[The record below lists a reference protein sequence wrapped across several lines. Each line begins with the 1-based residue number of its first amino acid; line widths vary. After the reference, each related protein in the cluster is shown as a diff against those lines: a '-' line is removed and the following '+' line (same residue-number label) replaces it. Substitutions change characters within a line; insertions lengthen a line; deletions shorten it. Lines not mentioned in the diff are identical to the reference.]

1 MKLLED
7 RIRSEGKILPGD
19 IIKVDG
25 FLNHRVDV
33 SLLRECAKEFGRLFD
48 TSKITCVVTIEAS
61 GIPIATVC
69 AEEFGV
75 PLIYA
80 KKAKSDNISG
90 DVYTSDIRSYTY
102 NKPVKLTL
110 SKEWLTKGDKVLVID
125 DFMANGQALSGLIDI
140 IEQAGAE
147 LVGIGIAIEKGFQPG
162 GAELRAKGYDLK
174 SLAIIDKAD
183 ENGFVFRPQE

>member
-1 MKLLED
+1 M
-7 RIRSEGKILPGD
+7 
-19 IIKVDG
+19 
-25 FLNHRVDV
+25 
-33 SLLRECAKEFGRLFD
+33 
-48 TSKITCVVTIEAS
+48 
-61 GIPIATVC
+61 
-69 AEEFGV
+69 
-75 PLIYA
+75 
-80 KKAKSDNISG
+80 
-90 DVYTSDIRSYTY
+90 
-102 NKPVKLTL
+102 
-110 SKEWLTKGDKVLVID
+110 LVID

>member
-7 RIRSEGKILPGD
+7 RIRAEGKILPGD

-48 TSKITCVVTIEAS
+48 TSRITCVVTIEAS

-75 PLIYA
+75 PLIYV
-80 KKAKSDNISG
+80 KKAKSGNISN
-90 DVYTSDIRSYTY
+90 DVYSREIMSYTY
-102 NKPVKLTL
+102 GKPVTLTL
-110 SKEWLTKGDKVLVID
+110 SKQWLTKEDRVLVID
-125 DFMANGQALSGLIDI
+125 DFMATGQALNGLIDMLDEI
-140 IEQAGAE
+140 GAE
-147 LVGIGIAIEKGFQPG
+147 LVGVGIAIEKGFQPG
-162 GAELRAKGYDLK
+162 GAGLRARGINVK
-174 SLAIIDKAD
+174 SLAIIDRAD